1 MQVTF
6 LGTSSGVPTRARNVS
21 SVALRLPQ
29 RSELWL
35 FDCGEGTQHQFLRSD
50 LRLSQL
56 RRVFVTHM
64 HGDHVFGLPGL
75 LASLGLA
82 GTSSGVDLYGPDPLE
97 AFLQGVLR
105 TSSTRIGYPLQVHR
119 VKDAAEQGHLV
130 LEDDDIVVR
139 ATPLTHRVPAYAYR
153 IEQKPRAGRF
163 DIKQA
168 RALKIP
174 PGPIYAELKQG
185 RTVTLEDGRRIDGRQ
200 LCGPDRPGV
209 SVVYCTDT
217 VFCEAAVELARG
229 ADLLIHESTFSH
241 AEAEMAFQRQHSTS
255 TMAAQTA
262 AEAGV
267 KQLALTHLSPRYAPG
282 NAVTPADLL
291 AEAQAI
297 FPNTLLAKD
306 FLTLDIQPS
315 EGASLSACPPAAATV
330 HEHAPRTPPRGLL
343 TVIQE
348 LGAVSPSDFGVLHGL
363 SLPLLATV
371 SEPGASRAAR
381 AGRSRLQ
388 LPRTGGS
395 VGCRDP
401 HRSR

>member
-1 MQVTF
+1 VQVTF

-21 SVALRLPQ
+21 AVAMRLPQ

-56 RRVFVTHM
+56 RRVFITHM

-97 AFLQGVLR
+97 PYLQGVLR
-105 TSSTRIGYPLQVHR
+105 TSSTRIGYPLAVHR
-119 VKDAAEQGHLV
+119 VKEAAEAGTV
-130 LEDDDIVVR
+130 LMEDDDILVR

-163 DIKQA
+163 DVDQA

-174 PGPIYAELKQG
+174 PGPIYAALKRG
-185 RTVTLEDGRRIDGRQ
+185 ETVTLDDGRAIDGRT

-217 VFCEAAVELARG
+217 VFSEAAVQLARG
-229 ADLLIHESTFSH
+229 ADLLIHEATFAH
-241 AEAEMAFQRQHSTS
+241 GEAEMAFQRQHSTS

-267 KQLALTHLSPRYAPG
+267 KQLVLTHLSPRYAPG
-282 NAVTPADLL
+282 NAITADDLL
-291 AEAQAI
+291 AEARAI
-297 FPNTLLAKD
+297 FPETILAKD
-306 FLTLDIQPS
+306 FLSLDVTPAN
-315 EGASLSACPPAAATV
+315 GADSCNS
-330 HEHAPRTPPRGLL
+330 
-343 TVIQE
+343 
-348 LGAVSPSDFGVLHGL
+348 S
-363 SLPLLATV
+363 
-371 SEPGASRAAR
+371 
-381 AGRSRLQ
+381 
-388 LPRTGGS
+388 
-395 VGCRDP
+395 
-401 HRSR
+401 

>member
-1 MQVTF
+1 MDSRNRWGHPCRLESQHNSRNELQERGGPDHADRALGSPVCPPRRGRTRAQRGKFDACPLQTVQVTF

-56 RRVFVTHM
+56 RRVFITHM

-82 GTSSGVDLYGPDPLE
+82 GTSCGVDLYGPDPLE

-105 TSSTRIGYPLQVHR
+105 TSSTRIGYPLEVHR
-119 VKDAAEQGHLV
+119 VKDAAERGHLV
-130 LEDDDIVVR
+130 FEDDDIMVR

-163 DIKQA
+163 DIEQA
-168 RALKIP
+168 RALRIP

-185 RTVTLEDGRRIDGRQ
+185 RMVTLDDGRCIDGRK

-282 NAVTPADLL
+282 NAVTPTDLL

-306 FLTLDIQPS
+306 FLSLDIKPS
-315 EGASLSACPPAAATV
+315 T
-330 HEHAPRTPPRGLL
+330 
-343 TVIQE
+343 
-348 LGAVSPSDFGVLHGL
+348 
-363 SLPLLATV
+363 
-371 SEPGASRAAR
+371 
-381 AGRSRLQ
+381 
-388 LPRTGGS
+388 
-395 VGCRDP
+395 
-401 HRSR
+401 